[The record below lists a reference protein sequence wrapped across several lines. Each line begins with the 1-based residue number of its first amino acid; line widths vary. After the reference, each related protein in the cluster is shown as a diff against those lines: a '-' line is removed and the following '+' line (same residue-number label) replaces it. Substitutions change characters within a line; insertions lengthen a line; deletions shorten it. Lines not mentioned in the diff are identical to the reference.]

1 MIALRGMHMEISG
14 DKQHSTYEIWLNGL
28 GLYLDMYEKGL
39 KKQANKYISS
49 FINEFEHSVPKED
62 LRKILWRFCHEIC
75 DEDKHSQ
82 LLSRG
87 NGSMPYAAGKVV
99 WNYLKNQCESET
111 MPHMRWAFQL
121 FGKYYNPFDP
131 QLELDMFK
139 VLKKAYEHKDCDQ
152 KTVDLY
158 FNEILEQLYWG
169 AHHFPNGCIITREAY
184 EKAIKTAEMILAEKQ
199 VPQKLVETY
208 LYYCKLYQC
217 FYEYEESRCEKDFYQ
232 LCEKAGIKYESKPAY
247 YFQ

>member
-1 MIALRGMHMEISG
+1 MEISG
-14 DKQHSTYEIWLNGL
+14 DKQHSTYEILLNGL
-28 GLYLDMYEKGL
+28 DLYLNMYEKGL

-49 FINEFEHSVPKED
+49 FINEFEHSTPKED
-62 LRKILWRFCHEIC
+62 LEKILCRFCQEIC

-87 NGSMPYAAGKVV
+87 NGSLPYDLGKIV
-99 WNYLKNQCESET
+99 WNYLKNQCEAGT

-121 FGKYYNPFDP
+121 FGKSYNPFDP
-131 QLELDMFK
+131 QLELDMFN

-169 AHHFPNGCIITREAY
+169 AHHFPDECIIAKEAY
-184 EKAIKTAEMILAEKQ
+184 EKTIKTAEMILAEKQ
-199 VPQKLVETY
+199 VPQKLAETY

-217 FYEYEESRCEKDFYQ
+217 FYEYEESGREKNFYQ
-232 LCEKAGIKYESKPAY
+232 LCEKAGIKYKSMPAY